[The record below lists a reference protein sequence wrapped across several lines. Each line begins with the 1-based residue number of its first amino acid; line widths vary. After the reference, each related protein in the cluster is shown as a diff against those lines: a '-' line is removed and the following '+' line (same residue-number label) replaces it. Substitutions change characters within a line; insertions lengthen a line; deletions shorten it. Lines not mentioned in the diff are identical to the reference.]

1 MRRERQPDFGQFF
14 HLAAWRPLDYETR
27 PGPNLLHELAYL
39 SSYSHDARFRPDRM
53 RYERKRLVI
62 ELERDCWEILQATG
76 KLPSVRSELSVR
88 GVSSLTVTLTERWV
102 TGGLGTHCQALAS
115 IDDVR
120 VSIGRQF
127 GDPQG
132 GEVVIDCGSAGLVLT
147 ARAEEQLPLVRIRDL
162 SKPY

>member
-102 TGGLGTHCQALAS
+102 TGGLGTHCQALARS
-115 IDDVR
+115 TTYAS
-120 VSIGRQF
+120 VSAASLETHKGARSSLIAVQ
-127 GDPQG
+127 P
-132 GEVVIDCGSAGLVLT
+132 GSF
-147 ARAEEQLPLVRIRDL
+147 
-162 SKPY
+162 